1 MFALIRLAD
10 GSGGTVALDRLDA
23 DDLAHESFAL
33 DRPGTFAIDAA
44 GSFEEAGS
52 AASDTTLAAT
62 GWIVRREDGQ
72 VMWQMTP
79 ARPARGT
86 LASVRDTLT
95 LPVGVY
101 DVYFAS
107 YGDPLV
113 REPGP
118 RDDSFRERVR
128 AFLSQGGRAWVG
140 DAGRWHFLM
149 DALDDG
155 ARAARTSGLGDPE
168 DEAPPSDSTF
178 VWQALGVRNNAHPEA
193 LLEVTAPA
201 QVRIRAVTEI
211 ADGVVADVP
220 SIVRL
225 GTTDTVWTA
234 TGPGRWA
241 GGSLKNRI
249 VEDVVTLEPGLY
261 RAAFAADRSHAF
273 SGWTANPPLV
283 PSSWGM
289 TLRRATPDAA
299 VARLDPFTLDRPKI
313 VAFECVGPDEELEA
327 TFTVPS
333 ALDVLV
339 VAVGEIESGSR
350 YDYAELDRM
359 DEDGDWDEIWEM
371 RDDLEP
377 AGGASKNKRAVA
389 ALTLEPGQYRL
400 TYETDGSHDCGGGY
414 NSGGP
419 TNPLWGVIL
428 YALDPAVDVA
438 SLGVSLTEDKPAT
451 ETVSSDL
458 TLPPAERL
466 IARIDSV
473 GSREDR
479 RVRFTLDAPT
489 EVVVVAQGEMSDESL
504 YDYATIERPDGK
516 EVWSMDWSNTVPG
529 GEAYFHRRFEGPVA
543 LDAGTYVLRYRSD
556 ASRDFGG
563 FGPSSY
569 TLWGVHVYAP
579 AETGSSGSPE
589 VVEVAEVQPELIG
602 GLEGLQRRVTY
613 PEEARRAGAEGQV
626 VVQFVVDE
634 RGQVVDPVVLR
645 SADDRLS
652 DAALEAVRDSRFTP
666 GMQRGRPVKVRFS
679 VPVTFR
685 LR

>member
-1 MFALIRLAD
+1 MFGRRAAVLRIYRAAARATPAGSSRSAVPSPDPVRTFLSRFFLVGLLGVAVFALIRLAD
-10 GSGGTVALDRLDA
+10 GSSGGTVALDRIDA
-23 DDLAHESFAL
+23 DELVHEAFAL

-62 GWIVRREDGQ
+62 GWIVRRGDGR
-72 VMWQMTP
+72 VMWQMDP
-79 ARPARGT
+79 ARPERGT
-86 LASVRDTLT
+86 LASVQDTLT
-95 LPVGVY
+95 LPAGVY

-140 DAGRWHFLM
+140 DAGRWHFLL
-149 DALDDG
+149 DAVDEG

-168 DEAPPSDSTF
+168 DEDPPSDSTF
-178 VWQALGVRNNAHPEA
+178 VWQALGVRNHAHPET

-201 QVRIRAVTEI
+201 EVRIRAVTEI
-211 ADGVVADVP
+211 TDGVVADVP

-234 TGPGRWA
+234 TGPGQWA
-241 GGSLKNRI
+241 GGSLKNRLI
-249 VEDVVTLEPGLY
+249 EETVTLAPGLY

-289 TLRRATPDAA
+289 TVRRAAPGAA
-299 VARLDPFTLDRPKI
+299 VARLDPFTLDRPQI
-313 VAFECVGPDEELEA
+313 VAFECVGPNEDREA
-327 TFTVPS
+327 TFTLPTTM
-333 ALDVLV
+333 DVLLL
-339 VAVGEIESGSR
+339 AVGEIESGSR

-389 ALTLEPGQYRL
+389 VLALEPGQYRL

-419 TNPLWGVIL
+419 TNPLWGAVL
-428 YALDPAVDVA
+428 YALDPTVDVA
-438 SLGVSLTEDKPAT
+438 SLGVSLTQDKPSF
-451 ETVSSDL
+451 ETASSDL

-466 IARIDSV
+466 LARIDSV
-473 GSREDR
+473 GTSEDR

-489 EVVVVAQGEMSDESL
+489 EVLVVAQGEMSDESP
-504 YDYATIERPDGK
+504 YDYATIERVDGK
-516 EVWSMDWSNTVPG
+516 EVWSMGWANTVPG
-529 GEAYFHRRFEGPVA
+529 GEALFHRRFEGPVA

-556 ASRDFGG
+556 GSRDFGD

-569 TLWGVHVYAP
+569 TLWGVHVYGSEADAESAP
-579 AETGSSGSPE
+579 AP
-589 VVEVAEVQPELIG
+589 P
-602 GLEGLQRRVTY
+602 
-613 PEEARRAGAEGQV
+613 PEEGEGSEV
-626 VVQFVVDE
+626 
-634 RGQVVDPVVLR
+634 
-645 SADDRLS
+645 
-652 DAALEAVRDSRFTP
+652 
-666 GMQRGRPVKVRFS
+666 
-679 VPVTFR
+679 
-685 LR
+685 